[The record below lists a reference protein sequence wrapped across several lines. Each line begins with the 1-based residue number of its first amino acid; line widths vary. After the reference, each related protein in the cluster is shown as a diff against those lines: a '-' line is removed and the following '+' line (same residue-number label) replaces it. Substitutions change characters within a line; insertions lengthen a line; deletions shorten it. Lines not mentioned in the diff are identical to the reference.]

1 MTLPQRVRV
10 VGTGL
15 LGTSLALALQARGV
29 DVTLADTSPTAAA
42 LASDMGAGRVA
53 HAQDEAP
60 DLVVVAAPPD
70 VVVDVVAAELT
81 AWPDATVTD
90 VTSVKN
96 VVVEGVARRCGAERR
111 RFVPGHPMAG
121 RERSGAVAARSD
133 LFEGRT
139 WVICPDGADDARVA
153 DVTAVA
159 QVCGAQVVTMSPA
172 AHDEAVA
179 AVSHV
184 PQVAASLVAA
194 QLREL
199 PDDAVAL
206 SGQGV
211 RDVTRIAASDPML
224 WTQIL
229 AGNAAAV
236 RPLLEGVRASL
247 DDVIHALSVI
257 TSGGDASGGTRGLAD
272 AAVIGSTSVAVTAP
286 ATPVTQDAVG
296 TRDALATPATPGPR
310 AVLAQTIAGGQEGR
324 ARIPGKHGAPAQ
336 AYASVAVVIPD
347 EPGALG
353 RVFTDVGE
361 TGISVEDMRLEHDDA
376 VAAGLLE
383 LSVVPL
389 RAQTLVS
396 ALSARGWAAH
406 LVETA

>member
-159 QVCGAQVVTMSPA
+159 QVCGAHVVTMSPA

-236 RPLLEGVRASL
+236 LPLLEGVRASL

-272 AAVIGSTSVAVTAP
+272 VAVVGSTSVAVTPP

-296 TRDALATPATPGPR
+296 IRDAIATPGPR

>member
-53 HAQDEAP
+53 HTQDEAP

-96 VVVEGVARRCGAERR
+96 AVVEGVARRCGAERR

-159 QVCGAQVVTMSPA
+159 QVCGAHVVTMSPA

-236 RPLLEGVRASL
+236 LPLLEGVRASL

-296 TRDALATPATPGPR
+296 TRDALATPATPGAR
-310 AVLAQTIAGGQEGR
+310 AVLAQTIAGGQEGH

>member
-15 LGTSLALALQARGV
+15 LGTSLALALRSRGV
-29 DVTLADTSPTAAA
+29 EVTLADTSPTAAA

-53 HAQDEAP
+53 VAHDDAAP

-70 VVVDVVAAELT
+70 VVVDVVAAELAT
-81 AWPDATVTD
+81 WPDATVTD

-96 VVVEGVARRCGAERR
+96 AVVEGVARRCDLERR

-139 WVICPDGADDARVA
+139 WVICPDGADAARV
-153 DVTAVA
+153 DVVREVA
-159 QVCGAQVVTMSPA
+159 QVCGAHVVTMSPA
-172 AHDEAVA
+172 EHDVAVA

-229 AGNAAAV
+229 AGNAGAV
-236 RPLLEGVRASL
+236 LPVLERLHAGL
-247 DDVIHALSVI
+247 GDVIGAL
-257 TSGGDASGGTRGLAD
+257 TSIVGPDGEVEREARVRENA
-272 AAVIGSTSVAVTAP
+272 TA
-286 ATPVTQDAVG
+286 
-296 TRDALATPATPGPR
+296 PGPR
-310 AVLAQTIAGGQEGR
+310 AVLAHTIAGGQEGR

-336 AYASVAVVIPD
+336 RYASVAVVIPD

-361 TGISVEDMRLEHDDA
+361 TGISVEDMRIEHDDA

-383 LSVVPL
+383 LSVVPM
-389 RAQTLVS
+389 RAQTLVN
-396 ALSARGWAAH
+396 ALIARGWAAH
-406 LVETA
+406 LLETA

>member
-1 MTLPQRVRV
+1 MTLPQRARV

-53 HAQDEAP
+53 HTQDEAP

-96 VVVEGVARRCGAERR
+96 AVVEGVARRCGAERR

-159 QVCGAQVVTMSPA
+159 QVCGAHVVTMSPA

-236 RPLLEGVRASL
+236 LPLLEGVRASL

-296 TRDALATPATPGPR
+296 TRDALATPATPGAR
-310 AVLAQTIAGGQEGR
+310 AVLAQTIAGGQEGH